1 VILSI
6 SSLIQTLISYSLSVI
21 GKFGPIGVLFLM
33 TLEGLGIPFPS
44 EIIMPLSGIY
54 SSGKPIEF
62 FEYVMAGSIGGFIG
76 NIILYYI
83 SKFGGRPIIIGI
95 GKYFGLRE
103 SHLES
108 AELWFNSK
116 GEWTVFAGRFV
127 VGLRSFMS
135 VPAGIAEMS
144 IIKFSLL
151 TFSGSI
157 MWSGGLAY
165 IGYIVGYNYVK
176 LISYVNYIGIFA
188 LIIIIIYIV
197 FILIRRNFSGG
208 NKGRQ

>member
-1 VILSI
+1 
-6 SSLIQTLISYSLSVI
+6 
-21 GKFGPIGVLFLM
+21 
-33 TLEGLGIPFPS
+33 
-44 EIIMPLSGIY
+44 
-54 SSGKPIEF
+54 
-62 FEYVMAGSIGGFIG
+62 
-76 NIILYYI
+76 
-83 SKFGGRPIIIGI
+83 
-95 GKYFGLRE
+95 
-103 SHLES
+103 
-108 AELWFNSK
+108 
-116 GEWTVFAGRFV
+116 
-127 VGLRSFMS
+127 MS
-135 VPAGIAEMS
+135 VPAGIAEMN

-157 MWSGGLAY
+157 IWSGGLAY